1 MAESIVLERAL
12 PSAIGAGPALTRR
25 RVYIFFTRQ
34 GLLFAATLLVM
45 LLGSVNYTNSMAY
58 LLTFLLASLV
68 LVCMLH
74 TYRNLRGLVIKL
86 ADPEPVFAGETAGF
100 PLLFDNRS
108 GYDRPALH
116 LRVHPARGRRKP
128 SATAEIQFD
137 LLAGELRGID
147 LEVSAPKRGLL
158 KLDRL
163 LLRTGFPLGLLR
175 AWSYLDTAPVCV
187 VYPRPSGSA
196 ALPPEEGMESAQ
208 LIGRHAGADDFTG
221 SRPYRP
227 GDSIRT
233 IDWKAM
239 AREQGVLVKRF
250 AGAGAR
256 KLTLRWNA
264 VAPGAETEMRLSQ
277 LCRWVLEAEKLGFQY
292 ALEIPDAR
300 VDHGCGA
307 EHQRTCLERL
317 ANYGL

>member
-12 PSAIGAGPALTRR
+12 PSAAGAALLRR

-45 LLGSVNYTNSMAY
+45 LLGAVNYTNSMAY
-58 LLTFLLASLV
+58 LLTFLLASLL
-68 LVCMLH
+68 LVCILH

-86 ADPEPVFAGETAGF
+86 AEPEAVFAGGTAGF

-108 GYDRPALH
+108 GYDRPALQV
-116 LRVHPARGRRKP
+116 RVHPARRKRK
-128 SATAEIQFD
+128 AGTAAGIQFD
-137 LLAGELRGID
+137 LRAGELRSLD
-147 LEVSAPKRGLL
+147 LEVSAQKRGLL
-158 KLDRL
+158 RLDRL
-163 LLRTGFPLGLLR
+163 LLSTGFPLGLLR

-187 VYPRPSGSA
+187 VYPRPGGSA
-196 ALPPEEGMESAQ
+196 ELPPEEGMESAQ
-208 LIGRHAGADDFTG
+208 VIGRHAGADDFTG
-221 SRPYRP
+221 LRAYRP
-227 GDSIRT
+227 GDSIRN
-233 IDWKAM
+233 IDWKAL

-250 AGAGAR
+250 AGAGAS
-256 KLTLRWNA
+256 KLTLRWDA
-264 VAPGAETEMRLSQ
+264 VPHGADTEARLSQ

-307 EHQRTCLERL
+307 DHQRVCLERL
-317 ANYGL
+317 AKHGL